1 MLSDRRARLYAADA
15 SAVVAYIVCDQ
26 PLPQALR
33 CAPTVGLKVLN
44 DLIGIMASRRDCI
57 RHLLFAPNALPFGFL
72 VAAAAVVGAHSG
84 WRAAPRRM
92 DAQANVGTMVA
103 ASAGAQ
109 LGTGAAAGAR
119 SVGEMSCTSHQG
131 WMRLIVSCL
140 RPSEWT
146 ILRDG
151 TRTAVRIVYRTR
163 YVLCVRR
170 RADERSH
177 SQSQS
182 RYNESVLI
190 FLTGSVFVFRQLE
203 SRVTLTD
210 VRVPSRHTRAAA
222 RSRGDPLTGSGQ
234 RASAV
239 SRCCRV
245 RAAHAAPRRRRAH
258 PHGKRPRRPAVA
270 EGWP

>member
-1 MLSDRRARLYAADA
+1 M
-15 SAVVAYIVCDQ
+15 
-26 PLPQALR
+26 
-33 CAPTVGLKVLN
+33 
-44 DLIGIMASRRDCI
+44 
-57 RHLLFAPNALPFGFL
+57 
-72 VAAAAVVGAHSG
+72 
-84 WRAAPRRM
+84 
-92 DAQANVGTMVA
+92 
-103 ASAGAQ
+103 
-109 LGTGAAAGAR
+109 
-119 SVGEMSCTSHQG
+119 GEMSCTSHQG

-170 RADERSH
+170 RAEERSQSH
-177 SQSQS
+177 SDSHRPDHS
-182 RYNESVLI
+182 RVGVQ
-190 FLTGSVFVFRQLE
+190 FFVFRQLE

-258 PHGKRPRRPAVA
+258 PHGKRPRRR
-270 EGWP
+270 WPSARARGVRSQKQCDGALSHISARHSCGLIDDY

>member
-1 MLSDRRARLYAADA
+1 M
-15 SAVVAYIVCDQ
+15 
-26 PLPQALR
+26 
-33 CAPTVGLKVLN
+33 
-44 DLIGIMASRRDCI
+44 
-57 RHLLFAPNALPFGFL
+57 
-72 VAAAAVVGAHSG
+72 
-84 WRAAPRRM
+84 
-92 DAQANVGTMVA
+92 
-103 ASAGAQ
+103 
-109 LGTGAAAGAR
+109 
-119 SVGEMSCTSHQG
+119 GEMSCTSHQG

-245 RAAHAAPRRRRAH
+245 RAAGVQLSRA
-258 PHGKRPRRPAVA
+258 GTRQTRNVIVKRPRRR
-270 EGWP
+270 WPSARARGVRSQKQCDGALSHISARHSCGLIDDY